1 MIQNNVIRENEFMT
15 REKIL
20 LLQTVSTLKRLGEG
34 EELIEKLLEK
44 AKGEKEQ
51 MLTGV
56 PEQLTVLKGK
66 YREESYGYEALQRL
80 IDDMNGGR

>member
-34 EELIEKLLEK
+34 EELIEKLLKK

>member
-44 AKGEKEQ
+44 AKGEKGQ
-51 MLTGV
+51 MLAGV

-80 IDDMNGGR
+80 IDDMKGGR

>member
-34 EELIEKLLEK
+34 EELIEKLLKK

-80 IDDMNGGR
+80 IDDMKGGR